1 MEWIKMLGAIEAGGT
16 KFVCA
21 VGKEDGTLI
30 ERIQF
35 DTLSPEETMPQIVAF
50 FRKYDIKS
58 LGVGSFGPVD
68 IDPNSHTYGNI
79 TATPKKGW
87 RDFPFLSR
95 LQNEFDVPM
104 EFNTDVNAAALGEVM
119 HGAAQDVDSCLYIT
133 VGTGIGAGAVNN
145 GQLLQ
150 GLSHPE
156 MGHTIVRR
164 HADDSYEGTC
174 PYHGDC
180 LEGLA
185 AGPAIERRWGKK
197 GIELQDKQEVWEL
210 EAYYLAQALMQFILI
225 LTPKRIV
232 MGGGVMKQKQMF
244 PLIQQKVQEL
254 LNGYVPVPEIV
265 EHIDSFIVPPK
276 LGDNAGIVGA
286 LMLAKRAL
294 NQT

>member
-50 FRKYDIKS
+50 FRKYDIQS
-58 LGVGSFGPVD
+58 LGIGSFGPVD
-68 IDPNSHTYGNI
+68 IDPNSPTYGNI
-79 TATPKKGW
+79 TATPKRGW

-95 LQNEFDVPM
+95 LQKEFDVPM

-164 HADDSYEGTC
+164 HADDAYEGTC

-244 PLIQQKVQEL
+244 PLISQKVQEL

-265 EHIDSFIVPPK
+265 EQIDSYIVPPK

-294 NQT
+294 N

>member
-1 MEWIKMLGAIEAGGT
+1 MLGAIEAGGT

-21 VGKEDGTLI
+21 VGKEDGTII

-35 DTLSPEETMPQIVAF
+35 DTLSPEETIPQIIDF
-50 FRKYDIKS
+50 FSKHEIKS
-58 LGVGSFGPVD
+58 LGIGSFGPVD
-68 IDPNSHTYGNI
+68 IDPKSETYGNI
-79 TATPKKGW
+79 TSTPKPGW
-87 RDFPFLSR
+87 GNYPFLNA
-95 LQNEFDVPM
+95 LQEAFDVPM

-133 VGTGIGAGAVNN
+133 VGTGIGAGAVFS

-156 MGHTIVRR
+156 MGHTFVRR
-164 HADDSYEGTC
+164 HESDSYEGTC

-197 GIELQDKQEVWEL
+197 GLDLQDKEEVWAL

-225 LTPKRIV
+225 LSPKRIV

-244 PLIQQKVQEL
+244 PFIQKNVQEL
-254 LNGYVPVPEIV
+254 LNGYVSMPQILDEI
-265 EHIDSFIVPPK
+265 DQYIVPPA
-276 LGDNAGIVGA
+276 LGDDAGITGA

-294 NQT
+294 ER